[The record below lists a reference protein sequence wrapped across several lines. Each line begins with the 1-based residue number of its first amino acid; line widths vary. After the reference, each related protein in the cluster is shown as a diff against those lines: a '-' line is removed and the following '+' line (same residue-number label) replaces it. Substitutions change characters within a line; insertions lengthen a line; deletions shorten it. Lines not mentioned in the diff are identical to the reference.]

1 MGTDLTKLQWKEIT
15 DSVVLEI
22 EYGKSSS
29 CNNCCF
35 AVLIKLI

>member
-22 EYGKSSS
+22 GYGKTK
-29 CNNCCF
+29 NNVF
-35 AVLIKLI
+35 LKL

>member
-22 EYGKSSS
+22 GYGKTK
-29 CNNCCF
+29 NCIPQ
-35 AVLIKLI
+35 AVITFVMPC